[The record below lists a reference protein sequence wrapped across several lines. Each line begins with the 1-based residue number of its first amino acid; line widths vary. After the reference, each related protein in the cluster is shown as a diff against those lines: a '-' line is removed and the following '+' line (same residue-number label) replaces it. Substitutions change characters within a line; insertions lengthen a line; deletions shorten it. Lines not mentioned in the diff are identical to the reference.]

1 MRADWKISRT
11 ERQRKKPRERH
22 RETMGIVGKGE
33 RIIERER
40 ERGKEKERSKDRDS
54 GQQT

>member
-11 ERQRKKPRERH
+11 ERQRKKLRERH
-22 RETMGIVGKGE
+22 RETMGIIGKGE

-40 ERGKEKERSKDRDS
+40 ERRREKDKGKNRDS
-54 GQQT
+54 RQQT